1 MKPNSEILLCQMY
14 QLGPD
19 KWNYVDIGYTHI
31 NSKNEL
37 ILLQKD
43 TSQEVIVVP
52 IKQENEFCF
61 DQEEAI
67 QFHCGQDYA
76 LSFQSREGAMGVWA
90 RIQNILVENE
100 AEDQDSI
107 SLTPVSETN
116 LESILD
122 TMNTMIAYGSQSK
135 QMLLSYL
142 INKKEYFDKLIKLF
156 QQLEK
161 DSNINLLQTMCQIVK
176 NIVTVAE
183 HELFQIILNDQNYL
197 FIFGALE
204 YDTEMNKKNFVP
216 HRQYL
221 EKHAQFLQVVQIK
234 SKERLKTI
242 HFIYR
247 LQYLRDCGLAYY
259 IDECQLMFI
268 KIVLTCYVD
277 LFKYIENSKDFLI
290 EVIDK
295 LRNFNFLALRFLC
308 EICSVFKEFPD
319 LNKVV
324 IYQKLSEYGLYE
336 IIEDYMNDSLKGFE
350 KYKAKLK
357 KLKLKISDDVFTKIP
372 NMILEL
378 LIVCLQH
385 CPNYF
390 RQYVISEHQ
399 QVLKYPLFNII
410 VENAFQNELYM
421 EALKLMIDNNSEEQ
435 NETMDLFLL
444 QFYPKITAQISHT
457 ANKEYKQQFLEIT
470 LGLVRAMKPQV
481 KEAVILNQVA
491 LKVGFILQENQ
502 KLLQTKCLQIIKLIC
517 LSRDDD
523 INNEIIMI
531 IPNLINVILAYKGLR
546 ENLIFSQQ
554 LEIIKIIYEGIS
566 QKLIT
571 SLEDELKRRENQPNY
586 QRIHEIFKNLK
597 NNCMKQQFSSQ
608 PQSQSQ
614 MQSRYNVVV
623 DDEMDLFISVQ
634 GHSSPHLVKQQ
645 KRTQDHEEEVDLI
658 TKKIKID

>member
-52 IKQENEFCF
+52 IKHENKFCF
-61 DQEEAI
+61 DEEEAI
-67 QFHCGQDYA
+67 QFSFNEEYA
-76 LSFQSREGAMGVWA
+76 LSFQSREGAIGVWT

-107 SLTPVSETN
+107 ALTPVSEAN
-116 LESILD
+116 LESILE

-135 QMLLSYL
+135 QMLSNYL
-142 INKKEYFDKLIKLF
+142 INKKDYFEKLIKLF

-161 DSNINLLQTMCQIVK
+161 DNNGKLLLKMCQIVK

-221 EKHAQFLQVVQIK
+221 EKHAPNQEQRATQNHSFHISAAVLA
-234 SKERLKTI
+234 RLW
-242 HFIYR
+242 F
-247 LQYLRDCGLAYY
+247 GLLHRRVPV
-259 IDECQLMFI
+259 DVHKDSFNS
-268 KIVLTCYVD
+268 CYVD

-290 EVIDK
+290 EVIDQ
-295 LRNFNFLALRFLC
+295 LRNFNFLALRFLS

-336 IIEDYMNDSLKGFE
+336 IIEDYIYDSLKGFE

-357 KLKLKISDDVFTKIP
+357 KLKFKISEDVFTKIP

-385 CPNYF
+385 CPTNF

-410 VENAFQNELYM
+410 VDNAFQNELYM
-421 EALKLMIDNNSEEQ
+421 EVLKLLIDNNSEEQ

-444 QFYPKITAQISHT
+444 QFYPKITSQISQKST
-457 ANKEYKQQFLEIT
+457 REFKYQFLEIT

-481 KEAVILNQVA
+481 KEAVMQNLVT
-491 LKVGFILQENQ
+491 LKVGSIIEENQ
-502 KLLQTKCLQIIKLIC
+502 KLLQTKCLQILKLVC
-517 LSRDDD
+517 LSRDED
-523 INNEIIMI
+523 INNDIIMT
-531 IPNLINVILAYKGLR
+531 IPTLIHVILSYNGLR
-546 ENLIFSQQ
+546 ENLIFSQY

-566 QKLIT
+566 QKLIS
-571 SLEDELKRRENQPNY
+571 SLEDELKKREKEKNY
-586 QRIHEIFKNLK
+586 HRIHDIFKNIK

-608 PQSQSQ
+608 TQSSSQ
-614 MQSRYNVVV
+614 MQSRYNVV
-623 DDEMDLFISVQ
+623 DDEMDLFKSVQ
-634 GHSSPHLVKQQ
+634 GHSSTHLVKQQ
-645 KRTQDHEEEVDLI
+645 KKPADQEDDVELI
-658 TKKIKID
+658 TKKIKKD

>member
-1 MKPNSEILLCQMY
+1 MKPNSEILLCQIY
-14 QLGPD
+14 QLGGD

-52 IKQENEFCF
+52 IKQENEFWF

-67 QFHCGQDYA
+67 QFHSGQDYA

-107 SLTPVSETN
+107 ALTPVSETN
-116 LESILD
+116 LETILE
-122 TMNTMIAYGSQSK
+122 TMNNLIAYGSQSK
-135 QMLLSYL
+135 QMLQSYL
-142 INKKEYFDKLIKLF
+142 INKKDYFDKLIKLF

-161 DSNINLLQTMCQIVK
+161 DNNINLLQTMCQIVK

-183 HELFQIILNDQNYL
+183 HELFQMILNDQNYL

-204 YDTEMNKKNFVP
+204 YDYEMNKKNFVP
-216 HRQYL
+216 HRQFL
-221 EKHAQFLQVVQIK
+221 EKHVQFLQVVQIK

-268 KIVLTCYVD
+268 KISCYVD

-290 EVIDK
+290 EVIDQ
-295 LRNFNFLALRFLC
+295 LRNFNFQALRFLN

-336 IIEDYMNDSLKGFE
+336 IIEDYINNSLKGFE
-350 KYKAKLK
+350 NYKTKFK
-357 KLKLKISDDVFTKIP
+357 KLKLKIPDDVLTKIP

-385 CPNYF
+385 CPTYF

-421 EALKLMIDNNSEEQ
+421 EALKLLIDNNSEEQ
-435 NETMDLFLL
+435 NETMDLFLV
-444 QFYPKITAQISHT
+444 QFYPRITNQISHT
-457 ANKEYKQQFLEIT
+457 STKEYKQQFLEIT

-481 KEAVILNQVA
+481 KEAVILNQIT

-523 INNEIIMI
+523 INNEIMMI
-531 IPNLINVILAYKGLR
+531 IPNLINVILSYKGLR

-566 QKLIT
+566 QKLI
-571 SLEDELKRRENQPNY
+571 SLLEDELKKRENQTNY
-586 QRIHEIFKNLK
+586 QRIHDIFKNLK

-608 PQSQSQ
+608 TQSSGQI
-614 MQSRYNVVV
+614 QSRYNVV
-623 DDEMDLFISVQ
+623 DDEMDLFKSVQ
-634 GHSSPHLVKQQ
+634 GHSNTHLIKQQ
-645 KRTQDHEEEVDLI
+645 KKSIDHEEEVDQI
-658 TKKIKID
+658 SKKIKID

>member
-67 QFHCGQDYA
+67 QFHCVQDYA
-76 LSFQSREGAMGVWA
+76 LSFQSREGAMGVWT

-107 SLTPVSETN
+107 ALTPVSETN
-116 LESILD
+116 LETILD
-122 TMNTMIAYGSQSK
+122 TMNNMIAYGSQSK

-161 DSNINLLQTMCQIVK
+161 DNNTNLLQTMCQIVK

-221 EKHAQFLQVVQIK
+221 EKHAPNQEQRATQNHSFHISAAVLA
-234 SKERLKTI
+234 RLW
-242 HFIYR
+242 F
-247 LQYLRDCGLAYY
+247 GLLHRRVPV
-259 IDECQLMFI
+259 DVHKDSFNS
-268 KIVLTCYVD
+268 CYVD

-336 IIEDYMNDSLKGFE
+336 IIEDYINDSLKGFE

-399 QVLKYPLFNII
+399 QVLKYPFFNII

-457 ANKEYKQQFLEIT
+457 ATKEFKQQFLEIT

-491 LKVGFILQENQ
+491 LKVGFVLQENQ

-523 INNEIIMI
+523 INNEITMI
-531 IPNLINVILAYKGLR
+531 IPNLISVILAYKGLR

-608 PQSQSQ
+608 PQQQSQ

-645 KRTQDHEEEVDLI
+645 KKTQDHEEEVDLI